1 MTLTTLARR
10 VSLLAAGA
18 LLAAGSLSAGQK
30 TMMHCFAFTEIKEA
44 TPEQWSAFK
53 KSTDELPKTMKG
65 IILKVWHGK
74 LRAPLNQFR
83 TDGATG
89 KKLAAGE
96 KDVTGPVSRLQRTY
110 GVCMEMP
117 NKPAILKE
125 YEAAPAHKE
134 WVSVYE
140 KVRVAGT
147 TTYDILGE

>member
-1 MTLTTLARR
+1 MIRIQRLALTA
-10 VSLLAAGA
+10 VLAAGT
-18 LLAAGSLSAGQK
+18 LSAGEK

-44 TPEQWSAFK
+44 TPEQWTEWK
-53 KSTDELPKTMKG
+53 KSTDALPKTMKG
-65 IILKVWHGK
+65 IIKRVWHGK

-96 KDVTGPVSRLQRTY
+96 TGVTGPVERLQRQY
-110 GVCMEMP
+110 GVCMEMVGGP
-117 NKPAILKE
+117 SALKA
-125 YEAAPAHKE
+125 YTGHPGHKE
-134 WVSVYE
+134 WSALYA